1 MFNLVLWSF
10 VLALTPWT
18 LGLAWKRFSVVGEWN
33 RAILSRAV
41 IEVRQ
46 LR

>member
-10 VLALTPWT
+10 VLAPTPST

-33 RAILSRAV
+33 SGIPCNSP
-41 IEVRQ
+41 
-46 LR
+46 